1 MTNDKKEE
9 VIAEEKTKI
18 KKRER
23 AGLAS
28 ISFFAALMDRLGVAF
43 YGALI
48 TGFFG
53 KLFSSYSSIQKS
65 FEKGFC
71 GGYLLGIN
79 RVRKFFHKIR
89 VFLAS
94 KIETGFFIN
103 QARKIMKYFC
113 SLSLGSYGYYFLL
126 FGIYTIVVYLIKYFI
141 PGLGVANRDYLVVG
155 AVIVV
160 VAFPMM
166 FSKLSLA
173 ASVKKSVIGNM
184 IFQGAF
190 GLTDESFRN
199 GIVATSKR
207 VNVMMF
213 LGLLTGLLTF
223 VIHPLHILFG
233 IFAIVVLCLVAASPE
248 IGVLISIILVPLLS
262 FTKYPTVYLC
272 GFILITSFFYLLKV
286 IRGKRLFKLEL
297 LDVFV
302 LMFGFL
308 IFCSGFFSA
317 GKEASFTSIIVTCSL
332 LLGYFLLVNL
342 LRTEKW
348 IKRCVFALVGSATL
362 TSLIGIFEYVLGEK
376 NSQWLDTSLFSD
388 IKLRVVSLFENPNVL
403 AAFTVMIFPFAI
415 ALLLL
420 SKKRNEKNLMLL
432 VCAAMLLC
440 TVLTWS
446 RGAWIALIGASLI
459 FYVFYSRKTFRF
471 FGSLLIII
479 PILPIILPSTV
490 LNRFI
495 SVTNLFDSSIS
506 YRMYTWLGTLEMIG
520 DYWFSGIGF
529 GNEAFQ
535 SIYPFYSYSGMETA
549 AHSHSLF
556 LQILVGTGVCGLIVF
571 LAVIFF
577 NFQKSFEY
585 IKAPENRES
594 RIYVSAT
601 VSAIIAALIMGLFD
615 YVWYNYRVFYIFW
628 IIFAIGCAFIRVG
641 NREAEHKRTPLDEI
655 EDSLPE
661 RNENNYEQ

>member
-1 MTNDKKEE
+1 MTKEKRE
-9 VIAEEKTKI
+9 EAVAEEKTKR

-23 AGLAS
+23 IGIAS
-28 ISFFAALMDRLGVAF
+28 ISFFAALMDRLGAAF

-48 TGFFG
+48 NGFFG
-53 KLFSSYSSIQKS
+53 KLFSSYSSIQKR

-79 RVRKFFHKIR
+79 RVRKLFHRGR

-103 QARKIMKYFC
+103 KARKIMKYFC
-113 SLSLGSYGYYFLL
+113 SLSLGAYGYYFMF
-126 FGIYTIVVYLIKYFI
+126 FGIYTAVVYLIKYFI
-141 PGLGVANRDYLVVG
+141 PGLGEADIDYLIVG
-155 AVIVV
+155 SV
-160 VAFPMM
+160 VATAALPMT
-166 FSKLSLA
+166 FSKLSIA

-190 GLTDESFRN
+190 GLSDESFHN
-199 GIVATSKR
+199 GIVKTSKR
-207 VNVMMF
+207 SNIMMF
-213 LGLLTGLLTF
+213 LGLITGLLTL
-223 VIHPLHILFG
+223 VIHPLHVLFV

-272 GFILITSFFYLLKV
+272 TFILLTSFFYLLKV

-297 LDVFV
+297 LDIFVF
-302 LMFGFL
+302 LFGFV

-317 GKEASFTSIIVTCSL
+317 GKEASFSSAIVTCSL

-342 LRTEKW
+342 LRTKKW
-348 IKRCVFALVGSATL
+348 IKRCVFALVGSATV
-362 TSLIGIFEYVLGEK
+362 TSLVGIFEYVFGEK

-388 IKLRVVSLFENPNVL
+388 IKLRIVSLFENPNVL
-403 AAFTVMIFPFAI
+403 ATFIVMIFPFAI

-420 SKKRNEKNLMLL
+420 SQKRNEKNLMLL
-432 VCAAMLLC
+432 VCAAMLIC
-440 TVLTWS
+440 TVFTWS
-446 RGAWIALIGASLI
+446 RGAWLALIVTSLI

-479 PILPIILPSTV
+479 PILPIVLPTTV
-490 LNRFI
+490 LNRLI
-495 SVTNLFDSSIS
+495 SITNLFDSSIS
-506 YRMYTWLGTLEMIG
+506 YRIYTWLGTLGMIG

-535 SIYPFYSYSGMETA
+535 SVYPFYPYSGMETA

-571 LAVIFF
+571 LIVIFF
-577 NFQKSFEY
+577 NFAGDFGNVFIY
-585 IKAPENRES
+585 FRE
-594 RIYVSAT
+594 
-601 VSAIIAALIMGLFD
+601 IISIE
-615 YVWYNYRVFYIFW
+615 VFHLML
-628 IIFAIGCAFIRVG
+628 C
-641 NREAEHKRTPLDEI
+641 I
-655 EDSLPE
+655 ESV
-661 RNENNYEQ
+661 